1 MSQSTRIALFR
12 VSLMFGAGAAALVVA
27 GTSDVSAHR
36 LIGRAYPTLAT
47 AFIQPPPAPNNDL
60 PIPLWN
66 TGLSVVCLR
75 VTNTSPVDAR
85 ITALGID
92 LPGARR
98 RGFALLSPLER
109 GVTLHENVGPVP
121 GFAGVELDFALS
133 TGATYE
139 SGIPPGPEP
148 TVVCLSG
155 PFDPAL
161 PIETMLNG
169 AFVQFQGGEATGNAS
184 DIGVWERR

>member
-1 MSQSTRIALFR
+1 MAQPTRTALNR
-12 VSLMFGAGAAALVVA
+12 VSLVVFAGVAALVA
-27 GTSDVSAHR
+27 GGTSHVSAHR

-85 ITALGID
+85 ITALGVD

-98 RGFALLSPLER
+98 GGFALVSPLRR
-109 GVTLHENVGPVP
+109 GVTLHEDVGPVP
-121 GFAGVELDFALS
+121 GFAGVELDFALT
-133 TGATYE
+133 TGSTYE

-148 TVVCLSG
+148 TVVCMSG
-155 PFDPAL
+155 PFDPAVS
-161 PIETMLNG
+161 IETMLNG
-169 AFVQFQGGEATGNAS
+169 AFVQFQGSEATGNAR